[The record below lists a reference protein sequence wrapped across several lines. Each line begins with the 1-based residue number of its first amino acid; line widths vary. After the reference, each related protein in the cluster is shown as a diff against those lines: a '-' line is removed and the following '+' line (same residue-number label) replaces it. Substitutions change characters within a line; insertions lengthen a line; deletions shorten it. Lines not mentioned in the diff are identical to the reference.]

1 MSLTLQ
7 DIDDFEKNYESQPDE
22 TKSTGGKF
30 YPDWVKDDLSKQVYD
45 MEKQAIEEKYEGER
59 QALKDKVQAERDSNT
74 GFGQNLKDMAYGH
87 ASTLERGIFN
97 TLNSVGLYSDEKL
110 DKLYEKQKML
120 DQFDPGLNP
129 DSGYTTAGN
138 VTGALHMAIPA
149 AIALRQY
156 AIPVLSRAL
165 PSVGSRLMAAP
176 GSSSALTGNLSGTGS
191 TLAAMGEGAFLGNA
205 LSDNEDRTGDVVGSS
220 LLSGGID
227 TGLRL
232 GSRGFIRGLGQADE
246 MVTALKNTVGKVN
259 NKPAFV
265 PILQSTDPVSKS
277 ASQPRVGTAVTRK
290 IMDIAAQFPGAQSIM
305 KRQSQDFGKDVN
317 ESLLRRYFPGKDK
330 ANTAVNALDAPRG
343 NFAKAIDASRG
354 TLKSGL
360 NTPLTANQRIL
371 AQSAS
376 KARGGNPT
384 GQQMANESRSI
395 LGGQNVA
402 RPSGFQASPTGALT
416 DLADDLAVIQSRQI
430 GPADLATRSWFAKI
444 PIASSIA
451 GVGARVIATKGFQNF
466 LLGSTRLQQMVQQ
479 ALRSG
484 DKNQLNRVMNG
495 IIAEYSASFNTE
507 D

>member
-1 MSLTLQ
+1 MALTLDDIQSIKDQ
-7 DIDDFEKNYESQPDE
+7 DKKYE
-22 TKSTGGKF
+22 G
-30 YPDWVKDDLSKQVYD
+30 YPDWVKNDMSKYVYD
-45 MEKQAIEEKYEGER
+45 TKKQKIQEKYEGQR
-59 QALKDKVQAERDSNT
+59 QALKDEVQAERDSNA
-74 GFGQNLKDMAYGH
+74 GLGQNLKDMAYGH
-87 ASTLERGIFN
+87 SSTLERGLFN
-97 TLNSVGLYSDEKL
+97 TLNSMGLYSDEKL

-156 AIPVLSRAL
+156 ALPIISRAM
-165 PSVGSRLMAAP
+165 PRVGSKLMAAP
-176 GSSSALTGNLSGTGS
+176 GSSSALTGKLSGTGS

-220 LLSGGID
+220 LLSGAID

-232 GSRGFIRGLGQADE
+232 GSRGVIRGLGQADE

-259 NKPAFV
+259 KRPTSV
-265 PILQSTDPVSKS
+265 PVLQATDPISKS
-277 ASQPRVGTAVTRK
+277 GTQPRIGTAIARK
-290 IMDIAAQFPGAQSIM
+290 IMDITAQFPGAQSIM

-317 ESLLRRYFPGKDK
+317 ESLLRRYFPGKDD
-330 ANTAVNALDAPRG
+330 ASTAVSALNAPRG

-354 TLKSGL
+354 TLKGGL

-376 KARGGNPT
+376 KAVGGNPT
-384 GQQMANESRSI
+384 GQQMANQSRAI
-395 LGGQNVA
+395 LGGKNVA

-444 PIASSIA
+444 PVASSIA
-451 GVGARVIATKGFQNF
+451 GVGARIIATKGFQNF
-466 LLGSTRLQQMVQQ
+466 LLGNTRLQQIVQQ